1 MKFNYYIISSIE
13 VLNMEYL
20 IVVLFCL
27 IWIWYIK
34 DTLFVWS

>member
-27 IWIWYIK
+27 I
-34 DTLFVWS
+34 